1 MGTRTTTTVYQNG
14 QPREVTAMKKV
25 ALIPLAI
32 VLLSGLLP
40 TMALGKGASQA
51 EIIGPGLADPIFL
64 AGEGQ
69 AGGERLMRIAEAAG
83 FFAATFGQSPNPM
96 LDRRPTGSLGPRYRI
111 TYVMPGPNNELDEI
125 RQDLYPYA
133 QPTPVSY
140 TPPKQPFFGTEQTR
154 GGWYVASTSFLKDA
168 LVQAGLPQDAPTGG
182 NGSTFPWMVVG
193 PLAALGGMLLLGAVA
208 VVVIRRRPQAVT
220 Q

>member
-1 MGTRTTTTVYQNG
+1 
-14 QPREVTAMKKV
+14 MKRL
-25 ALIPLAI
+25 ALIPFAI
-32 VLLSGLLP
+32 VLLSALLP
-40 TMALGKGASQA
+40 TVALGKGASEA
-51 EIIGPGLADPIFL
+51 EIIGPGLANPISL

-69 AGGERLMRIAEAAG
+69 PGGERLMRIAEAAG
-83 FFAATFGQSPNPM
+83 FFAATFGQSPDPM
-96 LDRRPTGSLGPRYRI
+96 LDGRPTGSLGPRYRI

-154 GGWYVASTSFLKDA
+154 GGWYAAPTSFLKDA
-168 LVQAGLPQDAPTGG
+168 LVQAGLPQNAPTGG
-182 NGSTFPWMVVG
+182 NGSTVPWMVVG

-208 VVVIRRRPQAVT
+208 VVVIRRRPQAVP

>member
-1 MGTRTTTTVYQNG
+1 
-14 QPREVTAMKKV
+14 MKKV

-32 VLLSGLLP
+32 MLLSALCP
-40 TMALGKGASQA
+40 AVALGKGASKA
-51 EIIGPGLADPIFL
+51 EITGPGLGNPILL

-69 AGGERLMRIAEAAG
+69 VGGKRLMHIAEAAG
-83 FFAATFGQSPNPM
+83 FFPATFGQSPDPM
-96 LDRRPTGSLGPRYRI
+96 LDSRPAGDLGPRYRI
-111 TYVMPGPNNELDEI
+111 TYLMPGPNNELDEI
-125 RQDLYPYA
+125 RQDVYPYA
-133 QPTPVSY
+133 EPNPVSY
-140 TPPKQPFFGTEQTR
+140 TPPGQPFFGTEQTR

-168 LVQAGLPQDAPTGG
+168 LVQAGLPENAPTGG

>member
-1 MGTRTTTTVYQNG
+1 
-14 QPREVTAMKKV
+14 MKRL
-25 ALIPLAI
+25 ALIPFAI
-32 VLLSGLLP
+32 VFLSALLP
-40 TMALGKGASQA
+40 PVALGKGASEA
-51 EIIGPGLADPIFL
+51 EIIGPGLANPISL

-83 FFAATFGQSPNPM
+83 FFAATFGQSPDPM
-96 LDRRPTGSLGPRYRI
+96 LDGRPTGNLGPRYRI

-125 RQDLYPYA
+125 KQDLYPYA

-154 GGWYVASTSFLKDA
+154 GGWYAAPTSFLKDA
-168 LVQAGLPQDAPTGG
+168 LVQAGLPQNAPTGG
-182 NGSTFPWMVVG
+182 SGSTFPWMVVG
-193 PLAALGGMLLLGAVA
+193 PLAALGGMLLLGAFA
-208 VVVIRRRPQAVT
+208 VVVIRRRPQAAP

>member
-1 MGTRTTTTVYQNG
+1 
-14 QPREVTAMKKV
+14 MKRV
-25 ALIPLAI
+25 ALVPFAI

-40 TMALGKGASQA
+40 TVALGKGASEA
-51 EIIGPGLADPIFL
+51 KITGPGLADPIIL

-83 FFAATFGQSPNPM
+83 FFAATFGQSPDPM
-96 LDRRPTGSLGPRYRI
+96 LDTRPTGSLGPRYRI

-168 LVQAGLPQDAPTGG
+168 LVQAGLPQNLPSGD
-182 NGSTFPWMVVG
+182 NGSAFPWMVVG
-193 PLAALGGMLLLGAVA
+193 PLAALGGTLLLGAVA
-208 VVVIRRRPQAVT
+208 VVVIRRRLQAAPQ
-220 Q
+220 

>member
-1 MGTRTTTTVYQNG
+1 
-14 QPREVTAMKKV
+14 MKRV
-25 ALIPLAI
+25 ALIPFAL
-32 VLLSGLLP
+32 VLLSALLP
-40 TMALGKGASQA
+40 AVALGKGASQA
-51 EIIGPGLADPIFL
+51 EITGPGLADPIFL
-64 AGEGQ
+64 
-69 AGGERLMRIAEAAG
+69 IAEAAG
-83 FFAATFGQSPNPM
+83 FFAATFGQSPDPM
-96 LDRRPTGSLGPRYRI
+96 LDSRPTGSLGPRYRI
-111 TYVMPGPNNELDEI
+111 TYLMPGPNNELDEI

-140 TPPKQPFFGTEQTR
+140 TPPDQPFFGTEQTR

-168 LVQAGLPQDAPTGG
+168 LVQAGLPQNAPGGG

>member
-1 MGTRTTTTVYQNG
+1 
-14 QPREVTAMKKV
+14 MKRV
-25 ALIPLAI
+25 ALIPFAL
-32 VLLSGLLP
+32 VLLSALLP
-40 TMALGKGASQA
+40 AVALGKGASQA
-51 EIIGPGLADPIFL
+51 EITGPGLADPIFL
-64 AGEGQ
+64 AGERQ

-83 FFAATFGQSPNPM
+83 FFAATFGQTPDPM
-96 LDRRPTGSLGPRYRI
+96 LDSRPTGNLGPRYRI
-111 TYVMPGPNNELDEI
+111 TYLMPGPNNELDEI

-140 TPPKQPFFGTEQTR
+140 TPPEQPFFGTEQTR

-168 LVQAGLPQDAPTGG
+168 LVQAGLPQNAPGGG

-220 Q
+220 H

>member
-1 MGTRTTTTVYQNG
+1 
-14 QPREVTAMKKV
+14 MKRV
-25 ALIPLAI
+25 ALIPFAI
-32 VLLSGLLP
+32 VLLSALLP
-40 TMALGKGASQA
+40 TVALGKGASEA
-51 EIIGPGLADPIFL
+51 EIIGPGLADPISL

-83 FFAATFGQSPNPM
+83 FFAATFGQIPDPM
-96 LDRRPTGSLGPRYRI
+96 LDARPTGSLGPRYRI

-140 TPPKQPFFGTEQTR
+140 TLPKQPFFGTEQTR

-168 LVQAGLPQDAPTGG
+168 LIQAGLPQNAPTGG

-208 VVVIRRRPQAVT
+208 VVVIRRRPQAAT

>member
-1 MGTRTTTTVYQNG
+1 
-14 QPREVTAMKKV
+14 MKRV
-25 ALIPLAI
+25 ALISFAI
-32 VLLSGLLP
+32 VLLAALLP
-40 TMALGKGASQA
+40 TAALGKGASQA
-51 EIIGPGLADPIFL
+51 EITGPGLADPLFL
-64 AGEGQ
+64 AGEGKV
-69 AGGERLMRIAEAAG
+69 GGERLMHIAEAAG
-83 FFAATFGQSPNPM
+83 FLAATFGQSPDPM
-96 LDRRPTGSLGPRYRI
+96 LDARPTGNLGPRYRI

-168 LVQAGLPQDAPTGG
+168 LVQAGLSQNAPTGG
-182 NGSTFPWMVVG
+182 KGSTFPWMVVG

>member
-168 LVQAGLPQDAPTGG
+168 LVQAGVPENAPTGG